1 MKKNSRFS
9 RGWRLTKDSWAVIKA
24 DRSLLA
30 FPVVGSVAAIVAFAI
45 IAVPGVAAWAASDQ
59 WWTALPFA
67 ALALYAATFVTIY
80 MGVGLAAAAAQVME
94 GNDATLKTGLAVSNQ
109 HLGSIAKWALVQAT
123 VGLIINALQ
132 QMAESENGLLRIVG
146 LIFTML
152 ISVAWSLASF
162 FVIPLLAFEDLGPK
176 DALTRSVSIIK
187 GQWGESVV
195 GSASIGGIIG
205 LLGILPSIVLIVCG
219 VGVGG
224 PVGIAMIVVGAIVL
238 VIAAVLV
245 NTLSQVF
252 RVALYRYATGVPQTP
267 GFASDDLAGAF
278 RPKKSRGRGT
288 SAAGLS

>member
-30 FPVVGSVAAIVAFAI
+30 FPVVGSIASVVAFAI

-67 ALALYAATFVTIY
+67 AVALYVATFVTIY
-80 MGVGLAAAAAQVME
+80 MGVGLAAAAAQVMD
-94 GNDATLKTGLAVSNQ
+94 GQDATLKSGLAVSRR
-109 HLGSIAKWALVQAT
+109 HVGSIAKWALVQAT

-132 QMAESENGLLRIVG
+132 QMADSQNGIARIIG
-146 LIFTML
+146 LIFTTL

-162 FVIPLLAFEDLGPK
+162 FVIPLVAFEDLGPK
-176 DALTRSVSIIK
+176 DALTRSVTIIK
-187 GQWGESVV
+187 QQWGESVV
-195 GSASIGGIIG
+195 GSASIGGIVG
-205 LLGILPSIVLIVCG
+205 LLGILPSIVLIVIG
-219 VGVGG
+219 VQIGAAPGV
-224 PVGIAMIVVGAIVL
+224 ALIVVGAIVL
-238 VIAAVLV
+238 LISAVLV

-252 RVALYRYATGVPQTP
+252 RVALYRYATGAPETP

-278 RPKKSRGRGT
+278 RPKKSRRRGA
-288 SAAGLS
+288 SATA